1 MIPSYVSCL
10 IQKLSD
16 AGYRTAAVGGC
27 VRDSLLKREPHDW
40 DLATAAPW
48 QTVKALFSDSFPV
61 IETGT
66 QHGTVTVLSE
76 GHPIEVTTFRIDG
89 SYSDGRHPDY
99 VHFTDDLEQ
108 DLRRRDF
115 TINAMAFDGGHL
127 IDPFGG
133 RDDLSLRIIRCV
145 GDPKMRFQEDA
156 LRMLRALR
164 FSSSLGFTIE
174 EQTASAIHKQAAALS
189 LISAQRIFSEL
200 QKLLCGSNVKEVLL
214 GFSDVFA
221 YILPEL
227 TPLFGLPQNTPHHRY
242 DVWEHTVQ
250 TVANVPPC
258 PHMRFAALF
267 HDMGK
272 AACRSTD
279 ANGIDHFFGHAKK
292 SAEYAHQILFRL
304 KSDRKALDTIC
315 ALVRR
320 HDIPI
325 DPDER
330 LILRRLRQ
338 FGPAFF
344 FDLLALKRA
353 DCLAQAAH
361 PKRLFL
367 LQSAE
372 KTAKRLLSSNAC
384 FSLKSLAVH
393 GDDLIAA
400 GIPEGKAVGYCL
412 KSLLN
417 AVVEG
422 ILPNEKTAL
431 LDALPQILKE
441 YQNTARPP
449 YTGNS
454 C

>member
-108 DLRRRDF
+108 DLSRRDF

-279 ANGIDHFFGHAKK
+279 ANGIAGGWPEED
-292 SAEYAHQILFRL
+292 
-304 KSDRKALDTIC
+304 
-315 ALVRR
+315 
-320 HDIPI
+320 
-325 DPDER
+325 
-330 LILRRLRQ
+330 
-338 FGPAFF
+338 
-344 FDLLALKRA
+344 
-353 DCLAQAAH
+353 
-361 PKRLFL
+361 
-367 LQSAE
+367 
-372 KTAKRLLSSNAC
+372 
-384 FSLKSLAVH
+384 
-393 GDDLIAA
+393 A
-400 GIPEGKAVGYCL
+400 GI
-412 KSLLN
+412 
-417 AVVEG
+417 
-422 ILPNEKTAL
+422 
-431 LDALPQILKE
+431 
-441 YQNTARPP
+441 
-449 YTGNS
+449 
-454 C
+454 